1 MKRLARLALIGAVV
15 LLLAALAFLVPTWW
29 LKPWSID
36 HFYARVF
43 LQFALRHP
51 QMLSSM
57 RILEPLGLQ
66 FHNDDLDDQSVE
78 FARREAR
85 WLDHQLA
92 TLRSY
97 DRDSLDE
104 AGRLSFDVLEW
115 FLADAQEGNRYLFHG
130 YPVNQLF
137 GIQSD
142 LPDFMINTHRV
153 DDLRGARQ
161 YVTRVAKFGTAFD
174 QVLEDLRLREE
185 MGIVPPRFVIE
196 RVLEEMRGFIAPPPA
211 DHLLYA
217 HLRGKLAGLGEAE
230 SARGTA
236 LLARLERELTDV
248 VYPAYRRLI
257 DFFARQAGIAT
268 DDDGVWKLPDGEAFY
283 AWTLRHHTTTGMSA
297 DEIHRLGLAE
307 VAAIQAEMLE
317 ILASQGYPTDD
328 LAATMNAL
336 NEEPRFLYSDDQEGR
351 RRIIDDFQ
359 AIIDEIDAGMDRL
372 FGLRPT
378 VGVKVERVPEFKQ
391 TTAPGAYYQGAPL
404 DRSEPGKFFINLRS
418 VKEIPRFGMRTLA
431 YHEAVPGHHFQGS
444 IAQELTGVPFFRR
457 VIPFTAYSE
466 GWALYAERLAAE
478 EGYQQDPFDRL
489 GYLTGQLFRAARLV
503 VDTGI
508 HAQRWTRR
516 QAIDYML
523 AATGMPETDVVAE
536 IERYI
541 VSPGQACAYKVGQ
554 LEILELRRRAR
565 ERLGERFDLRAFHDV
580 VLGSGEMPLALLG
593 RQVDRWIE
601 ERPAGT
607 DG

>member
-257 DFFARQAGIAT
+257 DFFAGQAGIAT

-317 ILASQGYPTDD
+317 ILASQGDPTDD